1 MKKNVL
7 LIVMAIFSLTVFSSE
22 ESYREEMK
30 KNIKSIE
37 KAKSINDFQEL
48 ANKFERIAKAEKEKW
63 LPYYY
68 SAFCTINMSFFTKEK
83 CDQYLDEAQKMI
95 AEANILS
102 PNNSEIETLQGY
114 LYLGRIMR
122 DPQTRGMKYSP
133 MATACFEKAKA
144 LNPNNPRPYYLLG
157 QNILHT
163 PVQFGGG
170 KAVACPILTIALEK
184 YNSFKPESEISPNW
198 GKNQTKEL
206 SKKCS
211 M

>member
-7 LIVMAIFSLTVFSSE
+7 IIVMALFSLTVFSSE
-22 ESYREEMK
+22 EPYKEEMG
-30 KNIKSIE
+30 KNIKSME
-37 KAKSINDFQEL
+37 KAKSLNDFQEL
-48 ANKFERIAKAEKEKW
+48 SNKFERIAKAENEKW

-95 AEANILS
+95 DEANRLS
-102 PNNSEIETLQGY
+102 PNNSEVETLQGY

-133 MATACFEKAKA
+133 MATGCFEKAKA
-144 LNPNNPRPYYLLG
+144 LNPNNPRPYYLSG
-157 QNILHT
+157 QNLLHT

-170 KAVACPILTIALEK
+170 KTVACPILTIALEK

-198 GKNQTKEL
+198 GMKETEELVKNC
-206 SKKCS
+206 SK
-211 M
+211 

>member
-7 LIVMAIFSLTVFSSE
+7 IIVMAIFSLTVFSNE
-22 ESYREEMK
+22 ESYRNEME

-37 KAKSINDFQEL
+37 KAKLLNEFQEL

-68 SAFCTINMSFFTKEK
+68 SAFCTINMSFLTKEK

-95 AEANILS
+95 DEANLLS
-102 PNNSEIETLQGY
+102 PNNSEIETLQGF
-114 LYLGRIMR
+114 LYLGRIMA

-157 QNILHT
+157 QNLLHT

-170 KAVACPILTIALEK
+170 KTVACPILKIAFEK

-198 GKNQTKEL
+198 GMKHTKEL
-206 SKKCS
+206 IKNCSK
-211 M
+211 